1 MTLIEGVLLLLTL
14 GLFLWMYQL
23 KRQMRELLREK
34 ESQPEIPKTL
44 TARDI
49 EILQNTLADLVSNI
63 EYYTE
68 SQLQKI
74 NLQSE
79 AVRTISRRVT
89 ERLETAQASLNQ
101 TIAEKQEALVSN
113 QVTEMPQPAATA
125 RVTPLPTR
133 GLGGNHRDKDRII
146 ELHRQGWPADQI
158 AKELR
163 LNKGEVQLI
172 VNLA

>member
-1 MTLIEGVLLLLTL
+1 MTLFEGVLLLLTI
-14 GLFLWMYQL
+14 GLFLWVYQL
-23 KRQMRELLREK
+23 RQQMRELMREK
-34 ESQPEIPKTL
+34 ENQPEIQKTL

-89 ERLETAQASLNQ
+89 ERLETAQASLNE
-101 TIAEKQEALVSN
+101 TIAEQNEKLA
-113 QVTEMPQPAATA
+113 PPAAAAQPTITA
-125 RVTPLPTR
+125 RVTPLPPR
-133 GLGGNHRDKDRII
+133 ELGGKHRDKDRII
-146 ELHRQGWPADQI
+146 ELHRQGWQPDQI

-163 LNKGEVQLI
+163 INRGEVQLI

>member
-14 GLFLWMYQL
+14 GLFLWVFQL
-23 KRQMRELLREK
+23 RQQMRELLREK
-34 ESQPEIPKTL
+34 ESQPEIQKTL
-44 TARDI
+44 TARDV

-68 SQLQKI
+68 SQLQRI

-89 ERLETAQASLNQ
+89 ERLEIAQASLNE
-101 TIAEKQEALVSN
+101 TLAERNEEAPPV
-113 QVTEMPQPAATA
+113 VPVQPTTTA
-125 RVTPLPTR
+125 RITPLPPR
-133 GLGGNHRDKDRII
+133 ELGGKHRDKDRII
-146 ELHRQGWPADQI
+146 ELHRQGWQTDQI